1 MLLSNKIFIL
11 SSLSVCVAYF
21 VVIGVQFWG
30 TSYMIA
36 TMKALPFDAM
46 VMYSFI
52 TVTAPLSGLISSG
65 YFMDRLGGYKK
76 ENRVVVVQTILISS
90 AICICIAVPL
100 GFIYNLF
107 LFGALLWLE
116 IFFGA
121 CNIPPGI
128 GLVVD
133 SVDM

>member
-1 MLLSNKIFIL
+1 
-11 SSLSVCVAYF
+11 
-21 VVIGVQFWG
+21 
-30 TSYMIA
+30 MIV
-36 TMKALPFDAM
+36 TMKAIPFDAM

-52 TVTAPLSGLISSG
+52 TITAPLSGLFSSG
-65 YFMDRLGGYKK
+65 FFMDRLGGYRK
-76 ENRVVVVQTILISS
+76 ENRVVVVQNILICSL
-90 AICICIAVPL
+90 ICVCIAVPL
-100 GFIYNLF
+100 GFVHNLF

-133 SVDM
+133 SVDMYAKTKN